1 MVLIS
6 WSIEGEKQISRRL
19 RGLET
24 SLKDFKKPLE
34 IIANKLQKTFSDD
47 VFATQGKA
55 VQESWPRLSPY
66 TIAMKAKRGYPS
78 TPLIATGAMKEG
90 FRSIVSS
97 DQAVLYNVEDYFKYH
112 QSNKPRKKLPRR
124 VMMKLGNQQREM
136 VQKEFQLYIMQSAQ

>member
-1 MVLIS
+1 MVFIS
-6 WSIEGEKQISRRL
+6 WSIEGEQQISRRL

-24 SLKDFKKPLE
+24 HLKDFTPPLK
-34 IIANKLQKTFSDD
+34 IIADKLQKTFSDD
-47 VFATQGKA
+47 VFSTQGKA

-66 TIAMKAKRGYPS
+66 TIAMKAKKGYPA

-112 QSNKPRKKLPRR
+112 QSNKPRKRLPRR
-124 VMMKLGNQQREM
+124 AMMKLGHQQREM
-136 VQKEFQLYIMQSAQ
+136 VQKEFQLYIIKSAQ

>member
-34 IIANKLQKTFSDD
+34 IIATKLQKTFADD
-47 VFATQGKA
+47 VFTSQGKA

-66 TIAMKAKRGYPS
+66 TIAMKAKKGYPS